1 MQARLSSRPPAP
13 LPRRADHVVDDEL
26 AAALAVGRVWRVG
39 FRPEP
44 WAWSGWEWATDGR
57 FPGRWDDLHGNFR
70 TVYAGSSLLACL
82 LEVLAHFRKDA
93 RLSLQIDDIVEDDED
108 KVLHPT
114 IAAGSVPKE
123 WLDERRAA
131 SAELSGRYCAVTAS
145 STIAALHPRFI
156 GLALSLGLDDFD
168 AAALKDARPRRL
180 TQAVASWLYETM
192 DFDGVTFASR
202 HGDDLQLWAVFE
214 RPEDLAVTPNIQD
227 MEIEELEHDTP
238 ALLTAFGLLGL
249 QWEND

>member
-1 MQARLSSRPPAP
+1 VIPAQ
-13 LPRRADHVVDDEL
+13 LT
-26 AAALAVGRVWRVG
+26 AAEAAGRVWRVG

-70 TVYAGSSLLACL
+70 TIYAGSSLLACL

-93 RLSLQIDDIVEDDED
+93 RLSVELDEIVEDDED

-114 IAAGSVPKE
+114 IAPGQVPKE
-123 WLDERRAA
+123 WLDERVAA
-131 SAELSGRYCAVTAS
+131 SAELSGRFCAVTAS
-145 STIAALHPRFI
+145 GSVAALYPNFI
-156 GLALSLGLDDFD
+156 GLALSLGLADFD

-180 TQAVASWLYETM
+180 TQSVAAWLYEMT
-192 DFDGVTFASR
+192 DFDGVTFSSR
-202 HGDDLQLWAVFE
+202 HGDDLQLWAIFE
-214 RPEDLAVTPNIQD
+214 RPGDPPITPNIQD
-227 MEIEELEHDTP
+227 VILEELQHDSP
-238 ALLTAFGLLGL
+238 DISSAFRLLGL

>member
-1 MQARLSSRPPAP
+1 MIS
-13 LPRRADHVVDDEL
+13 ADL
-26 AAALAVGRVWRVG
+26 AAAEAAGRVWRVG

-70 TVYAGSSLLACL
+70 TIYAGSSLLACL

-93 RLSLQIDDIVEDDED
+93 RLSMELDEIIEDDQD

-114 IAAGSVPKE
+114 IAPGQVPWE
-123 WLDERRAA
+123 WLEVRTAA

-145 STIAALHPRFI
+145 SSVAALYPHFI
-156 GLALSLGLDDFD
+156 GLALSHGLADFD

-180 TQAVASWLYETM
+180 TQAVAAWLYEMT
-192 DFDGVTFASR
+192 DFGGVTFASR
-202 HGDDLQLWAVFE
+202 HGDDLRLWAIFE
-214 RPEDLAVTPNIQD
+214 RPDDPSITPNVQD
-227 MEIEELEHDTP
+227 VIFHELQHDSP
-238 ALLTAFGLLGL
+238 GINEAFRLLGL
-249 QWEND
+249 QWEID